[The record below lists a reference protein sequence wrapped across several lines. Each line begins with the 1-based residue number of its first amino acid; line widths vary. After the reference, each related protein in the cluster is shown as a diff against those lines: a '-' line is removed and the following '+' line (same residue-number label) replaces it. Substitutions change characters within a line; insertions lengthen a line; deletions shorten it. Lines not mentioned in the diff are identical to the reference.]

1 MKNQEIAK
9 IFYEIANYLEIE
21 GVAFKPFAYRKV
33 ALYLES
39 SKDDVSEIYRNKGLK
54 ALQEIPGVG
63 EGIAK
68 GIYTL
73 QLQTADGKLTQQIMV
88 N

>member
-1 MKNQEIAK
+1 MKK
-9 IFYEIANYLEIE
+9 YLSIQTADVLVIDIT
-21 GVAFKPFAYRKV
+21 GKQVFKQNIK
-33 ALYLES
+33 LQ
-39 SKDDVSEIYRNKGLK
+39 KGDNKQLLK
-54 ALQEIPGVG
+54 L